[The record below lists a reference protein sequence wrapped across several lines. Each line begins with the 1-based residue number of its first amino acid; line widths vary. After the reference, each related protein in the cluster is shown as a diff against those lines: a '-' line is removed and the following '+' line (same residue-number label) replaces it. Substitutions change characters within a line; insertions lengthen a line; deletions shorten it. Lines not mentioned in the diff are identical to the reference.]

1 MSHEL
6 PSLAALGPVL
16 PHAAADVGVRTKAAP
31 AKRQCPGSETA
42 AASSSSTDDAVT
54 ARLPPPATVNG
65 PCPDLPSLVSQP
77 SGLLGANLGLF
88 TTVEI
93 PAFSIFA
100 EYHGPVGT
108 HADVCASCTTDM
120 YAGTLPNA
128 AVPLDGNLVP
138 AGMPVDTVLPDPLKC
153 KAARA
158 NMIPVAMA
166 KDPSNTLSNN
176 ALLVSSTDKQLQG
189 VLDSRYLRDRHAERY
204 VGSDAGSSSAPQMYA
219 CDRIYLWAICPIP
232 ANTEIFLDYGGKY
245 ADWNPDA

>member
-16 PHAAADVGVRTKAAP
+16 PHAAAEVGVRTKAAP
-31 AKRQCPGSETA
+31 AKRQCPGPE
-42 AASSSSTDDAVT
+42 SSTDDAVT

-65 PCPDLPSLVSQP
+65 PCPDLPSLEPRP
-77 SGLLGANLGLF
+77 SGLTGAGLGLF

-108 HADVCASCTTDM
+108 HADVCASCNQDM

-128 AVPLDGNLVP
+128 AVLLDGNPVLP
-138 AGMPVDTVLPDPLKC
+138 GMPAVDTVLPDPLQC

-166 KDPSNTLSNN
+166 RDPSNPLSNN

-204 VGSDAGSSSAPQMYA
+204 VGSEAGASSTPQMYA

-245 ADWNPDA
+245 ANWNPDA